1 MFIGEHSL
9 SMDVKGRIAVP
20 VKFRTLLSGS
30 VIVTRGL
37 DNSLFVYTKNEWEKL
52 ANKLSQLPLTTA
64 NSRAF
69 ARLML
74 AGAWESEID
83 KQGRIMIP
91 DYLRKFASL
100 TKKIVMAGLFNRIE
114 LWDKEAWETY
124 KKGTERESTA
134 IAEALGELGV

>member
-20 VKFRTLLSGS
+20 VKFRPMLNNGI
-30 VIVTRGL
+30 VITRGL
-37 DNSLFVYTKNEWEKL
+37 DKSLFVYTKPEWGKL
-52 ANKLSQLPLTTA
+52 AEKLSQLPLATA

-74 AGAWESEID
+74 AGAWDAEMD
-83 KQGRIMIP
+83 KQGRVIIP

-100 TKKIVMAGLFNRIE
+100 AKKVIMAGLYNRIE
-114 LWDKEAWETY
+114 IWDQEAWEAY
-124 KKGTERESTA
+124 KLGTERESTA

>member
-9 SMDVKGRIAVP
+9 SMDLKGRIAIP
-20 VKFRTLLSGS
+20 VKFRAFLRGS
-30 VIVTRGL
+30 VVVTRGL
-37 DNSLFVYTKNEWEKL
+37 DNSLFVYTKNEWNKL
-52 ANKLSQLPLTTA
+52 AKKLSQLSLTTA

-100 TKKIVMAGLFNRIE
+100 TKKVVMAGLFNRIE
-114 LWDKEAWETY
+114 LWDQDAWETY